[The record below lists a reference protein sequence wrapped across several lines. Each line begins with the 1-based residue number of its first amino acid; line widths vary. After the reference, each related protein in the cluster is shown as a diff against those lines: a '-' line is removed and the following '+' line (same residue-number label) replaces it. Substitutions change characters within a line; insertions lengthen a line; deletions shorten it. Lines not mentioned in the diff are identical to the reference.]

1 MIRALSKMIMIT
13 APYTNRKFY
22 GLIIWNFKGTV
33 YAISLSVPE
42 QRNCSISPS
51 FFKLESIQGMPVR
64 YIVIINT
71 QLHI

>member
-1 MIRALSKMIMIT
+1 MIT

-42 QRNCSISPS
+42 AK
-51 FFKLESIQGMPVR
+51 KLFYIPLLFQAGVNSR
-64 YIVIINT
+64 YAC
-71 QLHI
+71 